1 MFFCGGGRGREKG
14 ALRRGGRRV
23 YGGEGGAREWGRCDK
38 GMAEGRTDET
48 HRVKS
53 EVRRGGSGVGTAGE
67 NKVLRFCY
75 NVGIMTFF
83 VDFLEKIV
91 YTSPIYVYMGGAY
104 LCIY

>member
-1 MFFCGGGRGREKG
+1 MEQRDRAGRIRRVGGGRG
-14 ALRRGGRRV
+14 
-23 YGGEGGAREWGRCDK
+23 
-38 GMAEGRTDET
+38 TDET

-53 EVRRGGSGVGTAGE
+53 AARRGGSGVGTAGE